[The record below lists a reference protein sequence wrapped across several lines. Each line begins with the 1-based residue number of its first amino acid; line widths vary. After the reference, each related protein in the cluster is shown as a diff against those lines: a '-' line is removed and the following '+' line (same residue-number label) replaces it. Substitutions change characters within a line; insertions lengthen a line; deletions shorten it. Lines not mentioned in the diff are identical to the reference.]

1 MPIKMA
7 FWGGVE
13 SFAILLSMTIMIEI
27 LKQRLLYIVLLAG
40 IVGFF
45 FAGIIGTVVGLAI
58 GMVFFLTYRFK
69 LHEKNVLARF
79 WSYLWKKTII
89 RSLRKLMQ
97 AFLRLSMEV
106 SYKASF
112 SDWLL

>member
-1 MPIKMA
+1 MA

-13 SFAILLSMTIMIEI
+13 NFAILLSMTIMIEI
-27 LKQRLLYIVLLAG
+27 LKQRLLYIVLLTG

-69 LHEKNVLARF
+69 LHEKNILARF
-79 WSYLWKKTII
+79 WSYLWEKNDHPI
-89 RSLRKLMQ
+89 S
-97 AFLRLSMEV
+97 
-106 SYKASF
+106 
-112 SDWLL
+112 

>member
-1 MPIKMA
+1 
-7 FWGGVE
+7 
-13 SFAILLSMTIMIEI
+13 
-27 LKQRLLYIVLLAG
+27 LAG

-45 FAGIIGTVVGLAI
+45 FAGIIRTVVGLAI

-69 LHEKNVLARF
+69 LHEKNVLAGS
-79 WSYLWKKTII
+79 WSYLWEKTII

-97 AFLRLSMEV
+97 AFLHLSMEV